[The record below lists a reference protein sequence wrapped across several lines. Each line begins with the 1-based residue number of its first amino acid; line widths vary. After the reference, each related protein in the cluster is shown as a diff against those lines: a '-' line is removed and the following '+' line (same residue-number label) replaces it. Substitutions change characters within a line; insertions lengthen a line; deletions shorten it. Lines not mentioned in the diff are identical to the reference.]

1 MMWIVIAV
9 LLLVVLGAL
18 LWLLWQREARK
29 AGKVMRGA
37 IGIPL
42 VMVVLAAA
50 GYGLVGY
57 NEHSSDWLAD
67 QQEYRSVA
75 RAIIAGQ
82 SPERAASDVPVGAL
96 VRVLQAELV
105 KDPSAMGWY
114 ALGSLYDQLGAPEQ
128 SEEAARKR
136 ALSYIDEIAANYNS
150 TLIRVLD
157 RFMAWMWNRIYNGIH
172 VKGGDTI
179 RRLAQQGHEV
189 IYVPCHRSHMD
200 YLLLSYVIYKE
211 GLVPPHIAAGVN
223 LNFFPVGG
231 IFRRGGAF
239 FIRRSFRGN
248 KLYSSVF
255 REYLCWLFQKGYPV
269 EYFSEGGR
277 SRTGRLLPPK
287 TGMLA
292 MTVQG
297 MLRDQQRPVSL
308 VPVYLGYEHIME
320 VATYLKELKGRDK
333 EKESVFQILKTV

>member
-82 SPERAASDVPVGAL
+82 SPERAASNVPVGAL

-128 SEEAARKR
+128 SEEAARKAVAMSPQEPAMHLLLAR
-136 ALSYIDEIAANYNS
+136 ALIQKAGGNLTDPALEE
-150 TLIRVLD
+150 LRWVLD
-157 RFMAWMWNRIYNGIH
+157 REPAHDGAWM
-172 VKGGDTI
+172 
-179 RRLAQQGHEV
+179 
-189 IYVPCHRSHMD
+189 
-200 YLLLSYVIYKE
+200 
-211 GLVPPHIAAGVN
+211 
-223 LNFFPVGG
+223 
-231 IFRRGGAF
+231 
-239 FIRRSFRGN
+239 
-248 KLYSSVF
+248 
-255 REYLCWLFQKGYPV
+255 
-269 EYFSEGGR
+269 
-277 SRTGRLLPPK
+277 
-287 TGMLA
+287 MLA
-292 MTVQG
+292 MSADRAGRYDLAEQGWESLLSRHREGETGDLLRRGLENAREQKSRQEKFAGIQAIVASEDLPAGGTVF
-297 MLRDQQRPVSL
+297 
-308 VPVYLGYEHIME
+308 VYLRQAGSSGQPLAARRQ
-320 VATYLKELKGRDK
+320 VVPQFPATVTLSARDWLQRYPDDGAELVIGARYTPAPGGAVDQAAITAPVKPLELPQGGPAVLVLERP
-333 EKESVFQILKTV
+333 